1 MKCNQVQ
8 EKLLHSIDKELSPQ
22 IRHHLLGCEEC
33 ERKYRILQETQKSLE
48 DFGGAVR
55 DGSISMEAPP
65 FPPILRRSIWIEIRD
80 SLKTPVPVW
89 VPSAIGVVGL
99 LLFVVA
105 IFSPLT
111 PSVEW
116 GSHQKEVKTQVAST
130 HSPSQRRGMLEFLIV
145 PEPTD
150 AAQLTASIEA
160 VETFLK
166 MHPEDFAMHAK
177 LVELYQSRLKLG
189 ALSAAERDAMAE
201 KLSLERQRFS
211 ELLENFTKGAQNG
224 SK

>member
-1 MKCNQVQ
+1 MKCNRVQ
-8 EKLLHSIDKELSPQ
+8 ERLLRSIGEKLSPR
-22 IRHHLLGCEEC
+22 IRDHLLGCEEC

-65 FPPILRRSIWIEIRD
+65 FPPVRHRSFWIEIRD

-99 LLFVVA
+99 LLFAVA

-111 PSVEW
+111 PSIEW
-116 GSHQKEVKTQVAST
+116 GPQKGNENTGSIAPPLSAE
-130 HSPSQRRGMLEFLIV
+130 GMLEFLIV

-150 AAQLTASIEA
+150 TGQLAASIEA

-166 MHPEDFAMHAK
+166 MHPDDLAMHAK
-177 LVELYQSRLKLG
+177 LVELYQSRLKLEELP
-189 ALSAAERDAMAE
+189 AVERDAMTE
-201 KLSLERQRFS
+201 KLSLKRQRFS
-211 ELLENFTKGAQNG
+211 ELLENFMKGAQND

>member
-22 IRHHLLGCEEC
+22 IRDHLLGCEEC

-48 DFGGAVR
+48 DFGGAIR
-55 DGSISMEAPP
+55 EGSISVEAPP
-65 FPPILRRSIWIEIRD
+65 FPPVRRRSLWIEIRN

-89 VPSAIGVVGL
+89 VPSAIGVVGV

-105 IFSPLT
+105 IFAPFT

-116 GSHQKEVKTQVAST
+116 GAQKGSENTGRIVPPLSAE
-130 HSPSQRRGMLEFLIV
+130 GMLEFLIV

-150 AAQLTASIEA
+150 AGQLTASIET

-166 MHPEDFAMHAK
+166 MHPEDFAMRAK

-189 ALSAAERDAMAE
+189 ALPAVERDAMTE

-211 ELLENFTKGAQNG
+211 DLLENFTKGARNG

>member
-1 MKCNQVQ
+1 MKCNRVQ
-8 EKLLHSIDKELSPQ
+8 EKLLRSIGEELSPR
-22 IRHHLLGCEEC
+22 IRDHLLGCEEC
-33 ERKYRILQETQKSLE
+33 ERKYRILQETERSLA
-48 DFGGAVR
+48 DLGGAVR
-55 DGSISMEAPP
+55 ENSISMEAPP
-65 FPPILRRSIWIEIRD
+65 FPPVRRRSFWLEIRD
-80 SLKTPVPVW
+80 KLKTPVPVW
-89 VPSAIGVVGL
+89 VPSAVGVVGL

-116 GSHQKEVKTQVAST
+116 GPQKGNENTGSIAPPLSAE
-130 HSPSQRRGMLEFLIV
+130 GLLEFLIV

-150 AAQLTASIEA
+150 TGQLAASIEA

-166 MHPEDFAMHAK
+166 IHPEDLSMHAK

-189 ALSAAERDAMAE
+189 EFSVAERDAMME
-201 KLSLERQRFS
+201 KLSLERRRFS
-211 ELLENFTKGAQNG
+211 ELLEDFTKGAQNG

>member
-1 MKCNQVQ
+1 MKCNRVQ
-8 EKLLHSIDKELSPQ
+8 EKLLRSIGEELAPH
-22 IRHHLLGCEEC
+22 IRAHLLDCKEC
-33 ERKYRILQETQKSLE
+33 EQKYRILQETQKSLE
-48 DFGGAVR
+48 DFAGAVR
-55 DGSISMEAPP
+55 DGSVSMEAPP
-65 FPPILRRSIWIEIRD
+65 FPPVRRRSVWIEMRD
-80 SLKTPVPVW
+80 KLKTPVPVW

-99 LLFVVA
+99 LLFAVA

-116 GSHQKEVKTQVAST
+116 GAQKGSENTGSVAPPLSAE
-130 HSPSQRRGMLEFLIV
+130 GMLEFLIV

-150 AAQLTASIEA
+150 AGQLSASIEA

-166 MHPEDFAMHAK
+166 MHPNDFAMHAK
-177 LVELYQSRLKLG
+177 LVELYQSRLRLG
-189 ALSAAERDAMAE
+189 DLSTVERNTMTE

-211 ELLENFTKGAQNG
+211 ELLETFTKGAQND

>member
-1 MKCNQVQ
+1 MKCNRVQ
-8 EKLLHSIDKELSPQ
+8 EKLLHSIGEELSPQ
-22 IRHHLLGCEEC
+22 IREHLLGCKEC
-33 ERKYRILQETQKSLE
+33 NRRYRILQETEKSLE
-48 DFGGAVR
+48 DFGRAVR
-55 DGSISMEAPP
+55 DGSISIETPP
-65 FPPILRRSIWIEIRD
+65 FPSVRRRSFWIEIRD

-89 VPSAIGVVGL
+89 VPSAVGVVGL
-99 LLFVVA
+99 VLFVVA

-116 GSHQKEVKTQVAST
+116 GPQKGNENTGRIAPPLSAE
-130 HSPSQRRGMLEFLIV
+130 GMLEFLIV

-166 MHPEDFAMHAK
+166 MHPEDLAMHAK

-189 ALSAAERDAMAE
+189 GLPPAERDAMTE

-211 ELLENFTKGAQNG
+211 ELLKNFTKGAQND

>member
-22 IRHHLLGCEEC
+22 IRAHLLGCKEC

-48 DFGGAVR
+48 DFGSAVR
-55 DGSISMEAPP
+55 DGSVSIEAPP
-65 FPPILRRSIWIEIRD
+65 FPPVRRRSFWIEIRD
-80 SLKTPVPVW
+80 SLKTPEPVW
-89 VPSAIGVVGL
+89 VPSAIGAVGL
-99 LLFVVA
+99 LLLVMA

-111 PSVEW
+111 STVEW
-116 GSHQKEVKTQVAST
+116 GAQKGSENTGRIAPPLSAE
-130 HSPSQRRGMLEFLIV
+130 GMLEFLIV
-145 PEPTD
+145 PKPTD
-150 AAQLTASIEA
+150 AAQLAASIET

-166 MHPEDFAMHAK
+166 MHPDDLAMHAK
-177 LVELYQSRLKLG
+177 LVELYQSRLNLG
-189 ALSAAERDAMAE
+189 ELSATERDAMTE

-211 ELLENFTKGAQNG
+211 ALLKDFTKGAQNG

>member
-8 EKLLHSIDKELSPQ
+8 EKLLHPIDKELSPQ
-22 IRHHLLGCEEC
+22 IRDHLLSSEEC
-33 ERKYRILQETQKSLE
+33 ERQYRILQEMQKSLE
-48 DFGGAVR
+48 DFGNAVR
-55 DGSISMEAPP
+55 DGSISVEAPP
-65 FPPILRRSIWIEIRD
+65 FPPVRRRSFWIEIRN

-105 IFSPLT
+105 IFLPLT

-116 GSHQKEVKTQVAST
+116 GSQKGSENTGRITPPLSAE
-130 HSPSQRRGMLEFLIV
+130 GMLEFLIV

-150 AAQLTASIEA
+150 AGQLAASIET

-166 MHPEDFAMHAK
+166 MHPEDFAMRAK

-189 ALSAAERDAMAE
+189 ALSAAERDAMTE
-201 KLSLERQRFS
+201 NLSLERQRFS
-211 ELLENFTKGAQNG
+211 DLLENFTKGARNG

>member
-1 MKCNQVQ
+1 MKCNRVQ
-8 EKLLHSIDKELSPQ
+8 EKLLRSIGEELDPH
-22 IRHHLLGCEEC
+22 IRAHLLDCKAC
-33 ERKYRILQETQKSLE
+33 ERKYRILQETEKSLE

-55 DGSISMEAPP
+55 GGSISMEAPP
-65 FPPILRRSIWIEIRD
+65 FPPVRRRSFWTEIRD
-80 SLKTPVPVW
+80 GLKTPVPVW

-99 LLFVVA
+99 LLFTVS

-116 GSHQKEVKTQVAST
+116 GPQKGNENTGNIAPPLSAE
-130 HSPSQRRGMLEFLIV
+130 GMLEFLIV

-166 MHPEDFAMHAK
+166 MHPNDFAMHAK
-177 LVELYQSRLKLG
+177 LVELYQSRLRLG
-189 ALSAAERDAMAE
+189 DLPAAERDAITA
-201 KLSLERQRFS
+201 KSSLERQRFS
-211 ELLENFTKGAQNG
+211 ELLENFTKGAQND